1 LLQGTISTN
10 PVQQDV
16 GCIINN
22 FKNMKIEKNA
32 HF

>member
-16 GCIINN
+16 ERIINN
-22 FKNMKIEKNA
+22 FKKNEG
-32 HF
+32 